1 MQTQDHH
8 PLLSVLSAS
17 QTPRFVGQIVTIF
30 AWLFILIPIF
40 ALFLPWQ
47 QNVNGTGYVSAF
59 APLERQQTVDSTVSG
74 RILQWHVKEGSKVNE
89 GDLLVEVSDIDPL
102 LPERLKRQREANIAK
117 LDAKQRELASYEIQI
132 DSLLT
137 VRDMKVTAAQYK
149 LDMARQKVAAA
160 SEALVSAQASYE
172 TAQLQQKRFSRLLG
186 DGLVSRRDF
195 EVAERDAIVGIRS
208 LNSAK
213 AALQS
218 AKAEQNAAE
227 ADINQ
232 IRADAQAK
240 IDSTT
245 ASKNKI
251 LGEIEDIRNSL
262 VSNDVSIARQQSQR
276 ITAPRSGTVLR
287 LLLNPQGQMVKQGDP
302 LLILV
307 PDIDARAVEV
317 WVSGNDAP
325 LILPGHHARL
335 MFEGWPAIQFVGW
348 PEVAVGTFGGTVA
361 FVDASDNGQG
371 KFRVMIVPDESDH
384 LWPSER
390 FLRQGGAVKAWIL
403 LEQVSIGF
411 EIWRQLNGFP
421 PMLTPEHPYRDLDRI
436 QTHRKSDK

>member
-1 MQTQDHH
+1 MRTQDHH
-8 PLLSVLSAS
+8 PLLSVVSAT
-17 QTPRFVGQIVTIF
+17 QTPRFVGRIVTIF
-30 AWLFILIPIF
+30 VWLFVLVPIF

-59 APLERQQTVDSTVSG
+59 APLERQQTVDSPVSG
-74 RILQWHVKEGSKVNE
+74 RILQWHVREGAKVE
-89 GDLLVEVSDIDPL
+89 KGDWLVEVSDIDPL
-102 LPERLKRQREANIAK
+102 LPERLKRQREANAAK

-160 SEALVSAQASYE
+160 SEASVSAQASYD
-172 TAQLQQKRFSRLLG
+172 TALSQQKRFTRLLG
-186 DGLVSRRDF
+186 DGLVSQRDF
-195 EVAERDAIVGIRS
+195 EVAERDAIMGLRS

-218 AKAEQNAAE
+218 AKAEQQAAL
-227 ADINQ
+227 ADIDQ
-232 IRADAQAK
+232 LRADAQAR

-245 ASKNKI
+245 ASMNKVR
-251 LGEIEDIRNSL
+251 GEIEDIRNSL
-262 VSNDVSIARQQSQR
+262 VGNEVSIARQKAQR
-276 ITAPRSGTVLR
+276 IAAPRSGTVLR
-287 LLLNPQGQMVKQGDP
+287 LLLNPQGQIVKQGDP

-361 FVDASDNGQG
+361 FVDASDNGKG

-403 LEQVSIGF
+403 LEQVSIGY

-421 PMLTPEHPYRDLDRI
+421 PMLTPEHPYRDLERI
-436 QTHRKSDK
+436 QTSKMSGK